1 MQRRK
6 ECIDKCFRAFV
17 ENGLENTG
25 VQLLSKYCGFKTNQ
39 ALYHY
44 FNCKDQIVIECVDVA
59 LRTMETEFTKK
70 APTSRDNLLSYLQE
84 FPKWAA
90 DNYEDE
96 FRLVYQVYTSP
107 KYKEEGQKF
116 FSGVPERYDEYAH
129 MVAKNLQV
137 DYETFRPM
145 VYLYITT
152 MLHYI
157 LFRDDTYLKV
167 EIDALYKIMLM
178 IFDKQDKIDKKES

>member
-6 ECIDKCFRAFV
+6 ECIDSCFRAFV

-44 FNCKDQIVIECVDVA
+44 FNCKDQVVIECVDAA
-59 LRTMETEFTKK
+59 LRTMEAEFMKK
-70 APTSRDNLLSYLQE
+70 APTSRADLLSYLQK

-90 DNYEDE
+90 DNYENE

-107 KYKEEGQKF
+107 RYKEEGQKF
-116 FSGVPERYDEYAH
+116 FRGVPQRYDEYAH
-129 MVAKNLQV
+129 MVAKNLDV
-137 DYETFRPM
+137 DFEMIRPM
-145 VYLYITT
+145 FYLYTTT

-167 EIDALYKIMLM
+167 EIDALYTMMQMAFITK
-178 IFDKQDKIDKKES
+178 DKEKS